1 MTPDLAALYEAIEA
15 TWAPA
20 GVETRGPWTIRE
32 GQGGG
37 QRVSAATARA
47 PVAETDLP
55 LAEAAMR
62 ALGQTPLFMI
72 RQGEDALDT
81 MLAARGYAVV
91 DPVNLW
97 LAPVGKLT
105 AEPLPRAKTFTVWEP
120 LAIQIDL
127 WARGGVGPGR
137 IAVMERV
144 AAPKTSIIGR
154 YDHTPA
160 ATAFA
165 AIHDGV
171 AMIHALEVPEQ
182 SRRRGVA
189 ALVCRQAAF
198 WAQRNGAG
206 HIAALC
212 TRANAA
218 ANALYSSLGFTVVGQ
233 YHYRKAKEAE
243 EDSPA

>member
-1 MTPDLAALYEAIEA
+1 MTPDIDALYAVIDA

-20 GVETRGPWTIRE
+20 SVKTRGPWTIRE

-37 QRVSAATARA
+37 QRVSAATSNG
-47 PVAETDLP
+47 PVTEADLP
-55 LAEAAMR
+55 AAEAAMR
-62 ALGQTPLFMI
+62 DLGQVPLFMI
-72 RQGEDALDT
+72 RHDNDALDA
-81 MLAARGYAVV
+81 LLEARGYAVV

-97 LAPVGKLT
+97 LAPVETLMS
-105 AEPLPRAKTFTVWEP
+105 EPLPRAKTFTVWEP

-127 WARGGVGPGR
+127 WAKGGIGPGR

-144 AAPKTSIIGR
+144 AAPKTAIIGR
-154 YDHTPA
+154 HDHTPA
-160 ATAFA
+160 ATAFVA
-165 AIHDGV
+165 LHEGV
-171 AMIHALEVPEQ
+171 AMIHALEVPET

-189 ALVCRQAAF
+189 SLVCRQAAV
-198 WAQRNGAG
+198 WARQNGAG
-206 HIAALC
+206 HLAALC

-233 YHYRKAKEAE
+233 YHYRKAQ

>member
-1 MTPDLAALYEAIEA
+1 MTPDIAALYDVIDA

-20 GVETRGPWTIRE
+20 SVRTRGPWTIRE

-37 QRVSAATARA
+37 QRVSAATANG
-47 PVAETDLP
+47 PVTKADLP
-55 LAEAAMR
+55 AAEDAMR

-72 RQGEDALDT
+72 RHDDAALDA
-81 MLAARGYAVV
+81 MLEARGYRVV

-97 LAPVGKLT
+97 LAPVETLT
-105 AEPLPRAKTFTVWEP
+105 AEPLPRGKTYIVWEP

-127 WARGGVGPGR
+127 WARGGIGPGR

-144 AAPKTSIIGR
+144 TAPKTAIIGR
-154 YDHTPA
+154 HDHTPA
-160 ATAFA
+160 ATAFV

-171 AMIHALEVPEQ
+171 AMIHALEVPEA

-189 ALVCRQAAF
+189 ALVCRQAAV
-198 WAQRNGAG
+198 WGRQTGAG
-206 HIAALC
+206 HVAALC

-218 ANALYSSLGFTVVGQ
+218 ANALYSSLGFAVVGQ
-233 YHYRKAKEAE
+233 YHYRKAQ